1 MNTSKT
7 ELLQLKQKIEKGK
20 QKLSELIGQKK
31 NYLEHLKTEYKCN
44 SVEEAKTLLEKYQKE
59 SQDLEDK
66 IEKGLSK
73 LEKTFPQLFQ

>member
-31 NYLEHLKTEYKCN
+31 NYLEQLKTEYKCN

-73 LEKTFPQLFQ
+73 LEKTFPQLFK